1 MNPHQSNQAFWNA
14 SANWWKEKED
24 HRGLWKKAHEN
35 PSLVLGPLEMSFFN
49 NIEGKVDPNR
59 CKVYVVLAETVVLSN
74 IQLGI
79 LSISIPSRS

>member
-35 PSLVLGPLEMSFFN
+35 PSLVLGPPEISFFN
-49 NIEGKVDPNR
+49 NI
-59 CKVYVVLAETVVLSN
+59 S
-74 IQLGI
+74 
-79 LSISIPSRS
+79 